1 MLTHAADLELATR
14 LAHEAGRAIL
24 AVDDEARAR
33 PTTKSDES
41 PVTAADLASDRVI
54 REGLAHLGDPI
65 ITEETWRGASV
76 GPHPRAWFVDPIDG
90 TEDFIAGRADYCVQI
105 GLCVDGVPA
114 LGVIHQPSTG
124 ATWRGV
130 VTSGLCEAIDG
141 HGRVHR
147 RRVDTRG
154 LPQRPRIAISVS
166 HPSQVVD
173 YIVEELGGVP
183 VPKGSVGLKIGLI
196 VDGEA
201 DAYLTAS
208 KRIKVWDTCAPAAVL
223 LAAGGLVTSLVETSL
238 RFDGPAAH
246 DAGVCAWTPAARAAL
261 NPKVQEAVVRF
272 SLVGPSR

>member
-1 MLTHAADLELATR
+1 MTHDSDLELATR
-14 LAHEAGRAIL
+14 LAIDAGRAVL
-24 AVDDEARAR
+24 EVLPQARAK
-33 PTTKSDES
+33 PTQKSDES

-54 REGLAHLGDPI
+54 REGLAHLGDPMVP
-65 ITEETWRGASV
+65 EETWRGGDIGEHA
-76 GPHPRAWFVDPIDG
+76 RAWFVDPIDG

-105 GLCVDGVPA
+105 GLCTHGVPA
-114 LGVIHQPSTG
+114 IGVIHQPATG
-124 ATWRGV
+124 ATWRGWAAK
-130 VTSGLCEAIDG
+130 GLCEAIDG
-141 HGRVHR
+141 KGRTHR

-166 HPSQVVD
+166 HPSEVVD

-183 VPKGSVGLKIGLI
+183 IPKGSVGLKIGLI

-208 KRIKVWDTCAPAAVL
+208 RRIKVWDTCAPAAVL
-223 LAAGGLVTSLVETSL
+223 LAAGGVVTSLLEQPL
-238 RFDGPAAH
+238 RYSGPAPH

-272 SLVGPSR
+272 SLVRPSQ